1 MIDWIFEFSRTH
13 CVAICGFLV
22 PANLLATLQTMIFT
36 PWPRFRPWAPLMVT
50 VASFY
55 ALVMVFHVF
64 TWFAIGVVMA
74 PTFILLFLAAV
85 CLTINGWAIA
95 HSASFSRLLLRV
107 WHLLKLA
114 AIHFSMKLNIKLS
127 IEYPVH
133 SVSSSVNLD

>member
-13 CVAICGFLV
+13 CISICAFLV

-36 PWPRFRPWAPLMVT
+36 PWPRFRSRLPMIIA

-74 PTFILLFLAAV
+74 PTFILLFLASV
-85 CLTINGWAIA
+85 CLTINFWAIA
-95 HSASFSRLLLRV
+95 HSTSLSKLLLKI
-107 WHLLKLA
+107 WHRITLVGYHLRMT
-114 AIHFSMKLNIKLS
+114 FSLGS
-127 IEYPVH
+127 IQ
-133 SVSSSVNLD
+133 SSVNTD

>member
-13 CVAICGFLV
+13 CLAICGFLV

-36 PWPRFRPWAPLMVT
+36 PWLRFRPWVPLMVT

-55 ALVMVFHVF
+55 AWVMVFHVF

-74 PTFILLFLAAV
+74 PTFILLFLATV

-95 HSASFSRLLLRV
+95 HPASFSRFLLRV

-114 AIHFSMKLNIKLS
+114 AIHFSMKLS
-127 IEYPVH
+127 MRFPVH